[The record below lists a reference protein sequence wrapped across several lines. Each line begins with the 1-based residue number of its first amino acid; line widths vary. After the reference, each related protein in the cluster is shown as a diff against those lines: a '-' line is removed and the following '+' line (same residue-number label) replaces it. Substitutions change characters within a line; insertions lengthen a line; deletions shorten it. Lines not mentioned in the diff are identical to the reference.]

1 MIKAFN
7 ISRISKSPAIFDI
20 DKLTWMNGVYLRN
33 MDLDKFFALVRPYLE
48 EAIHSDVDL
57 RSVAKILQPR
67 VDTLAQIKESVDF
80 IDTLPE
86 YDCAM
91 YVHKKMKTTPEIA
104 LRSLKA
110 AHEALSALDDW
121 SEEETIH
128 DLLLSLPKQ
137 LEMKNG
143 QVLWPVRTAITGK
156 QFTPGGAIEIAHI
169 LGKEE
174 TLKRIEKG
182 IEKLEAHIQAE

>member
-1 MIKAFN
+1 
-7 ISRISKSPAIFDI
+7 
-20 DKLTWMNGVYLRN
+20 
-33 MDLDKFFALVRPYLE
+33 
-48 EAIHSDVDL
+48 
-57 RSVAKILQPR
+57 
-67 VDTLAQIKESVDF
+67 
-80 IDTLPE
+80 
-86 YDCAM
+86 
-91 YVHKKMKTTPEIA
+91 MKTTPEIA

-156 QFTPGGAIEIAHI
+156 QFTPGGAIVIAHI